1 MTDKTFAPSNT
12 SFTNNNDNNMED
24 IIATTPQEIHS
35 NSSQEAISH
44 DTTINDQPTQT
55 PINNQVVNSTFM
67 DEDHPV
73 SSLDKGKSTDTQT
86 NKPDVLP
93 NQINITVLKDLF
105 EHSPQES
112 NKAYKGFIPRDSF
125 LPELTNNDIINT
137 LKSAFINDNN
147 AFKFEVNVLSTYRYF
162 TILFRTRD
170 SLNQY
175 IEKSPTELKNIK
187 IYELTNNAINTL
199 IEQKFKNLDN
209 AVIQI
214 MDIPYNYDTK
224 MLLKHLAN
232 KTKSTIIDYKEI
244 KKPPKRLPGFN
255 RQGRPTFVNPTYKQ
269 LIVRFQKQSAYD
281 YFMQEEY
288 WSLEIENF
296 SVRILPGNKNNPIY
310 SKRTSYYHKI
320 TGLPLNATNKDIE
333 PIIKYLHG
341 RTCTFTQTSK
351 YSIMKNAYIYVDEN
365 NFPKE
370 ATGAINTSYNGS
382 SIFIFPSTITTKTC
396 NVCGSCNHTFNN
408 CDDKNFIL
416 DKNNR
421 KIFTKR
427 LIKRNEEKITIDDKY
442 KTTYNHVIALNANR
456 SRLADTNTT
465 PQNARFQQ
473 NRSQYRAPP
482 LQGNFNRLQP
492 HNSFA
497 QNQNQN
503 TPRTQNNPHQNYE
516 NLYEKIRQL
525 ENQVHTLNTRITQLE
540 NNPVQYEKKFSNI
553 ETQVTN
559 ITTNINTIN
568 AQQVKY
574 DEILQ
579 KLTDNISKLS
589 EAVYVRDKPAKTPK
603 RIAPYDKTSYEQTKK
618 KHFTRSSSK
627 PSSSKNSADDS
638 DNFPQTEDDAIMQQH
653 LENFTDNAVDDG
665 IIEPDSDYTQNEN
678 APISSPYG
686 YGIFNFASRK

>member
-1 MTDKTFAPSNT
+1 MV
-12 SFTNNNDNNMED
+12 
-24 IIATTPQEIHS
+24 PQFLFS
-35 NSSQEAISH
+35 PVQL
-44 DTTINDQPTQT
+44 QPK
-55 PINNQVVNSTFM
+55 
-67 DEDHPV
+67 
-73 SSLDKGKSTDTQT
+73 L
-86 NKPDVLP
+86 
-93 NQINITVLKDLF
+93 
-105 EHSPQES
+105 
-112 NKAYKGFIPRDSF
+112 
-125 LPELTNNDIINT
+125 
-137 LKSAFINDNN
+137 
-147 AFKFEVNVLSTYRYF
+147 
-162 TILFRTRD
+162 
-170 SLNQY
+170 
-175 IEKSPTELKNIK
+175 
-187 IYELTNNAINTL
+187 
-199 IEQKFKNLDN
+199 
-209 AVIQI
+209 VI
-214 MDIPYNYDTK
+214 
-224 MLLKHLAN
+224 
-232 KTKSTIIDYKEI
+232 
-244 KKPPKRLPGFN
+244 
-255 RQGRPTFVNPTYKQ
+255 
-269 LIVRFQKQSAYD
+269 
-281 YFMQEEY
+281 
-288 WSLEIENF
+288 
-296 SVRILPGNKNNPIY
+296 
-310 SKRTSYYHKI
+310 
-320 TGLPLNATNKDIE
+320 
-333 PIIKYLHG
+333 
-341 RTCTFTQTSK
+341 
-351 YSIMKNAYIYVDEN
+351 
-365 NFPKE
+365 
-370 ATGAINTSYNGS
+370 
-382 SIFIFPSTITTKTC
+382 
-396 NVCGSCNHTFNN
+396 
-408 CDDKNFIL
+408 
-416 DKNNR
+416 
-421 KIFTKR
+421 
-427 LIKRNEEKITIDDKY
+427 
-442 KTTYNHVIALNANR
+442 